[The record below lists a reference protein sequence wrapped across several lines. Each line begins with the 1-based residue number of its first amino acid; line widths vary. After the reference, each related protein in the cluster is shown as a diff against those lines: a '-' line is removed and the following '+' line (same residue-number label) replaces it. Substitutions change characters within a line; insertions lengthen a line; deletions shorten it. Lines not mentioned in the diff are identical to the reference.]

1 MPATLALRIEIGRR
15 DASGEADGAR
25 LIGVE
30 DAGREPKA
38 ARGRTSVRNDARA
51 DNLELEGGIRPP
63 TPTGLTF
70 GNEGVGPA
78 PAAPVRPARQPGEQ
92 LAGGLVRGEG

>member
-38 ARGRTSVRNDARA
+38 ARGRTSVRNDAR
-51 DNLELEGGIRPP
+51 
-63 TPTGLTF
+63 LTIWSSRA
-70 GNEGVGPA
+70 GSG
-78 PAAPVRPARQPGEQ
+78 RQR
-92 LAGGLVRGEG
+92 LRG